1 MKLSVGTSAVCA
13 VSGAGLVGA
22 GAALLSLQSLTITG
36 TLALGTT
43 TAANLFLK
51 LRNRRGLWS
60 IIWAI
65 ALVLAAIV
73 VIWVAYVF
81 NLLTVGVTY

>member
-1 MKLSVGTSAVCA
+1 MRGIRGGPGWRWSRAAVPA
-13 VSGAGLVGA
+13 
-22 GAALLSLQSLTITG
+22 G

>member
-1 MKLSVGTSAVCA
+1 MKLSVGTGAVCA

>member
-1 MKLSVGTSAVCA
+1 MR